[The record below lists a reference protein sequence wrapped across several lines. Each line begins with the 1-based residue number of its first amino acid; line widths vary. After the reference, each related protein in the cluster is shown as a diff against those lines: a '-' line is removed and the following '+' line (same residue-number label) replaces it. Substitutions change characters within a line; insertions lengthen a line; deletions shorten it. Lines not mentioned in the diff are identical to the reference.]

1 MRIKIKL
8 PKKLKDEAL
17 ALAQERNKKEKRF
30 GGKTYNDTMTAQ
42 NSHNLGIIGEAIAAY
57 YLEVPIDS
65 RIFHNKGDDG
75 VDLVHPTLGN
85 IAVKTTT
92 YWDDPYLR
100 AEVKRDFEI
109 IDTYILCY
117 VNPNLD
123 ETWIIGY
130 ISRDELHKN
139 AKVRKLG
146 KFLPLNYILGEDK
159 LQCLSNI
166 KNEKEVPI

>member
-1 MRIKIKL
+1 MRIKVKL

-30 GGKTYNDTMTAQ
+30 GGKTYNDTLTAAR
-42 NSHNLGIIGEAIAAY
+42 SHEIGIIGEAISAY
-57 YLEVPIDS
+57 HLGVPIDS

-75 VDLVHPTLGN
+75 VDLVHPILGN

-117 VNPNLD
+117 VNPTLD

-130 ISRDELHKN
+130 ISRNELHQVGVQK
-139 AKVRKLG
+139 KLG
-146 KFLPLNYILGEDK
+146 KFLPTNWICKEGSLK
-159 LQCLSNI
+159 CLASL
-166 KNEKEVPI
+166 V

>member
-1 MRIKIKL
+1 MRIKVKL

-42 NSHNLGIIGEAIAAY
+42 NSHNLGIVGEAITAFH
-57 YLEVPIDS
+57 LGVPIDS

-117 VNPNLD
+117 VDPTLD

-130 ISRDELHKN
+130 ITRDELHRVATK
-139 AKVRKLG
+139 RKLG
-146 KFLPLNYILGEDK
+146 RFLPENYICKEQDLK
-159 LQCLSNI
+159 CLASL
-166 KNEKEVPI
+166 V